1 MKNSLP
7 KGAQIITLILRAARG
22 AALSDESLKNTVL
35 FECSVGEGGAVILPR
50 EQAAMFARR
59 VDRAHARLLRAGLLH
74 RPAPGLSQ
82 TTALGIAYLE
92 ANATRLGPQTL
103 KRLKADPPGLCPDY
117 SSRTFFQGC
126 TPQTDRPPD
135 GRENPDPE
143 HYPPSSLESNLVG
156 AGLTFER
163 QPEDVYQVSFEGR
176 LRSWCVRL
184 KAADGKLL
192 VRAHLLRVPRY
203 SPTRA
208 SMLEYALRLHGE
220 FEGPRF
226 CLEGKDSLA
235 LCCELALEA
244 TADPPHLRHAI
255 IETIHKGE
263 AVYPKLLELA
273 KSGDTLQSLEA
284 AFKRSP

>member
-22 AALSDESLKNTVL
+22 TALSDESLKNTVL

-50 EQAAMFARR
+50 EQVAMFAQR

-92 ANATRLGPQTL
+92 ANATRLDRQTL
-103 KRLKADPPGLCPDY
+103 KRLKADPPRICPDY
-117 SSRTFFQGC
+117 SSWTFSQGC
-126 TPQTDRPPD
+126 TPQPPD
-135 GRENPDPE
+135 GREDPVPE
-143 HYPPSSLESNLVG
+143 HHPPSSLESNLVE
-156 AGLTFER
+156 AGLNFER

-184 KAADGKLL
+184 KPADGKLL

-203 SPTRA
+203 SITRA

-220 FEGPRF
+220 FQGPRF

-235 LCCELALEA
+235 LCCELPLE
-244 TADPPHLRHAI
+244 TTTDPTRLRHAI
-255 IETIHKGE
+255 VETIHKGE

-273 KSGDTLQSLEA
+273 KNGDALQNLEA
-284 AFKRSP
+284 AFKKSP